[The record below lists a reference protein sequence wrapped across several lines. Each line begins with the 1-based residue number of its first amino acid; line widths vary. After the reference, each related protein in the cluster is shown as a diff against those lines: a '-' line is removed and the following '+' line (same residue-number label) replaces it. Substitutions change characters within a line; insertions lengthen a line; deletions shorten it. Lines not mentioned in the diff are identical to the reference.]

1 MLYLTLEIYMMLWFL
16 ALFKIVNYKMFQ
28 ILNTYMQEQTTKEG
42 NTNTLFI
49 FATSIIPKTEKKRK
63 KGQVH
68 IR

>member
-1 MLYLTLEIYMMLWFL
+1 
-16 ALFKIVNYKMFQ
+16 
-28 ILNTYMQEQTTKEG
+28 MQEQTTKEG